1 MRTKTI
7 WVLLLVIGFLMPP
20 SATVSNLH
28 TASARQNEEK
38 QRPEPSKSD
47 WELLFPEGEGEG
59 KSYVITLCQQCHT
72 LERVAI
78 QRNDVSGWRSVLLR
92 MNVRGANLYDED
104 MAVVIKYL
112 TEQFGPNQPPLEI
125 PLDLNKATIEQL
137 ALFPQLTK
145 DEATKI
151 LEARKKKAYKD
162 IADLKQVLSDEK
174 VARIK
179 PFIVVH

>member
-7 WVLLLVIGFLMPP
+7 WALLIGIGFLSPP
-20 SATVSNLH
+20 LATVATLQN
-28 TASARQNEEK
+28 ASAGQTEEK
-38 QRPEPSKSD
+38 PGPEPSKTD

-59 KSYVITLCQQCHT
+59 KSYVITLCQPCHT

-78 QRNDVSGWRSVLLR
+78 QRNDASGWRSVLLR
-92 MNVRGANLYDED
+92 MNIRGATLYEED
-104 MAVVIKYL
+104 MAILIKYL
-112 TEQFGPNQPPLEI
+112 AETFGPNQAPLEI

-151 LEARKKKAYKD
+151 LEARKRKAFKD
-162 IADLKQVLSDEK
+162 LSDLKEVLSDEK
-174 VARIK
+174 VAKIK